1 MALCLSGRGN
11 FRLIN
16 TVFFSVVFK
25 FFFRANQSNLKEFC
39 NA

>member
-25 FFFRANQSNLKEFC
+25 IFLERISHEFEGIL
-39 NA
+39 

>member
-11 FRLIN
+11 FRLTN

-25 FFFRANQSNLKEFC
+25 IFLERISHKFEGIL
-39 NA
+39 